1 MQQYFKNQKKE
12 KKINDKQNLEII
24 SNLYNPV
31 SSEWLNAWFTT
42 EKILNLINNEI
53 KKNDKDFILVSL
65 TTPIQ
70 VNPKI
75 NQVEKYKKINNIKD
89 IFYPEKRLNKF
100 SKINSIKFV
109 ELAPKMSNLALKNNI
124 YFHGFNNTKLGTGH
138 WNKIG
143 HDQASK
149 LISEKVCSFY

>member
-1 MQQYFKNQKKE
+1 M
-12 KKINDKQNLEII
+12 
-24 SNLYNPV
+24 
-31 SSEWLNAWFTT
+31 
-42 EKILNLINNEI
+42 INNEI
-53 KKNDKDFILVSL
+53 KTNDKDFILVSL

-75 NQVEKYKKINNIKD
+75 NEVEKYKIKNNIKD
-89 IFYPEKRLNKF
+89 IFYPEKRLSKF
-100 SKINSIKFV
+100 SKKNSIKFV

-138 WNKIG
+138 WNKLG